1 LIGRKPYFS
10 DRQIFFRQYLRHLLG
25 IQPIRITGSRPSPA
39 DANAGAGFQAFTTM
53 CAIAFARTCGLT
65 YVHTPFTAIN
75 HADRPMPLW
84 VAAWEAQFNFG
95 LGEELATESD
105 NREIV
110 DFVFNYQN
118 LALLFGFNKG
128 HLVRKIEGTIPEF
141 RRKYYWNKS
150 PIQNEVLTIGVHIRR
165 GDYVT
170 LGIPVLI
177 STSLFNKVVSEV
189 TAVLDARG
197 ISYKVQIFTQGDL
210 CDFDVP
216 GVETFS
222 DVDAIWSM
230 QQMIEADI
238 FIMSTS
244 FFSYVAATISD
255 GIKIGGGFP
264 DGSSASPLSGW
275 IIVNSNGEFDRMAFE
290 AQLVQ
295 HIEAKASKQ
304 RSSDVMIP
312 G

>member
-1 LIGRKPYFS
+1 
-10 DRQIFFRQYLRHLLG
+10 
-25 IQPIRITGSRPSPA
+25 
-39 DANAGAGFQAFTTM
+39 GFQAFTTM

-105 NREIV
+105 NPEIV

-128 HLVRKIEGTIPEF
+128 HLVRKIEETIPEF

-165 GDYVT
+165 GDYVI
-170 LGIPVLI
+170 LGIPLHI

-189 TAVLDARG
+189 TAVL
-197 ISYKVQIFTQGDL
+197 
-210 CDFDVP
+210 
-216 GVETFS
+216 
-222 DVDAIWSM
+222 
-230 QQMIEADI
+230 
-238 FIMSTS
+238 
-244 FFSYVAATISD
+244 
-255 GIKIGGGFP
+255 
-264 DGSSASPLSGW
+264 
-275 IIVNSNGEFDRMAFE
+275 
-290 AQLVQ
+290 
-295 HIEAKASKQ
+295 
-304 RSSDVMIP
+304 
-312 G
+312 